1 MNKLK
6 IVETIRFLLISLL
19 FYNSLDTVINFISV
33 KNLLQLLPIT
43 HKAPYFYTGLLAFV
57 QGLAAVLLFV
67 PGLQRYGFII
77 NVVFYTLFLSYV
89 VYTYYAPHALGG
101 VYHYLTYKQLILLNS
116 VVILASVTALWLIH
130 WRRRPQHV
138 PVQN

>member
-1 MNKLK
+1 MNKK
-6 IVETIRFLLISLL
+6 NIIETIRFLLISLL
-19 FYNSLDTVINFISV
+19 FYNALDTVINFISV

-67 PGLQRYGFII
+67 PGLQRHGFII
-77 NVVFYTLFLSYV
+77 NVVFYIVLLSYV

-101 VYHYLTYKQLILLNS
+101 VYHYLTYKQLIIFNS
-116 VVILASVTALWLIH
+116 SVILASVTALWLIIGQS
-130 WRRRPQHV
+130 RRQHV